1 MKAIAHA
8 VNDSLRVSV
17 IPAGSKFMI
26 KAVHIVIE
34 TYKDL
39 ENLRLERL
47 KNGLKPQV
55 FFFYDLK

>member
-1 MKAIAHA
+1 
-8 VNDSLRVSV
+8 
-17 IPAGSKFMI
+17 MI